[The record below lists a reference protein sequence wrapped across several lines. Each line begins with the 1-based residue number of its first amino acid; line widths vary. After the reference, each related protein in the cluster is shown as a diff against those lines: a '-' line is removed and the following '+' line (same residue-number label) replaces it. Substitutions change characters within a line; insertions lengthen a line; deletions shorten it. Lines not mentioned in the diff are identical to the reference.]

1 MMAPLELSQTALS
14 EAKRFALL
22 IGAMAFVLAMLF
34 GGLTFAFAQLAEY
47 RKPKWLISLCGDL
60 AISFSVAI
68 SASVASFIYLSL
80 GQEHACRMF
89 IGCALAS
96 FTAMIGGWAV
106 LLLSGKTRK
115 SIVLMLRIFIAVIC
129 ACITVL
135 HGIAF
140 DTIKMPF
147 TTRFVNLGS
156 FAVPVTVLWMTLLI
170 TAFQMTAR
178 VRCLSLGIGALSS
191 LTLAFAALMLPQR
204 TSQVSV
210 LLSGITFGACLGMLS
225 WAMLARENLITFAA
239 SSSIGV
245 LTSAISVSGAL
256 KNTAMLLI
264 VVPVLVL
271 GIPIVEATCALCEAA
286 SGKRLRRRISLFE
299 LLASEGLAERRLW
312 FVLTLANSYLCLI
325 AIALVA
331 LVEIH
336 FVLKLII
343 LASLSSFAVML
354 VYVSARLLSQK
365 PRSKETSVEL
375 LGIPISTLDWDE
387 TLKHIEQLISSGKPN
402 IIVTADTSAL
412 VRAQEDDDF
421 KRILKNASLVTPDG
435 IGVVIAARLL
445 GYSLTQ
451 RICGVELMDKLCAMA
466 ATNGYRVFLLGAKEG
481 VAELA
486 AKRLSEKHRG
496 LKIVGTHHGYFS
508 EAEEEKVVELI
519 RQSKPHI
526 LFVAMG
532 IPKQEKWI
540 AKHLQELSVPVC
552 IGVGGSFDVYAGVV
566 KRAPR
571 WVQRICMEWL
581 YRAIK
586 EPHRFKRLIAIPK
599 LLFLVARSVVRAMR

>member
-1 MMAPLELSQTALS
+1 MAPCELSQAVLN
-14 EAKRFALL
+14 EAKQFAFL

-34 GGLTFAFAQLAEY
+34 GGLIYTISHLPEY
-47 RKPKWLISLCGDL
+47 KKPNWLKSFCGDL
-60 AISFSVAI
+60 AVSSSLAI
-68 SASVASFIYLSL
+68 PVFVASYIYLSF
-80 GQEHACRMF
+80 GQKHVYRMF
-89 IGCALAS
+89 IGCAVSLLI
-96 FTAMIGGWAV
+96 AMIGGWAV
-106 LLLSGKTRK
+106 LALSRRAKKNT
-115 SIVLMLRIFIAVIC
+115 VLMLRILIAAVCAFIM
-129 ACITVL
+129 VL

-147 TTRFVNLGS
+147 TTTFVNLG
-156 FAVPVTVLWMTLLI
+156 FLAVPITTFWMTLI
-170 TAFQMTAR
+170 IVAFQMTAR
-178 VRCLSLGIGALSS
+178 VWCLSLGIGALSS

-210 LLSGITFGACLGMLS
+210 VLSGTTFGACLGMLP
-225 WAMLARENLITFAA
+225 WAMIAGQDFITFAA

-256 KNTAMLLI
+256 KNTAMLLV
-264 VVPVLVL
+264 VVPMLVL
-271 GIPIVEATCALCEAA
+271 GIPVVEATCALCEVA
-286 SGKRLRRRISLFE
+286 SGKQLKRRISLFE

-312 FVLTLANSYLCLI
+312 FVLILANSYLCLI

-331 LVEIH
+331 LVQIY
-336 FVLKLII
+336 FILKLII
-343 LASLSSFAVML
+343 LASLASFAVML
-354 VYVSARLLSQK
+354 VYVSTRLLSQK
-365 PRSKETSVEL
+365 SRPRETFIEL

-387 TLKHIEQLISSGKPN
+387 TLKHIEQLISSGRPN

-412 VRAQEDDDF
+412 VRAQEDDEF
-421 KRILKNASLVTPDG
+421 KHILKNASLVTPDG

-445 GYSLTQ
+445 GYSLAQ

-466 ATNGYRVFLLGAKEG
+466 AANGYRVFLLGAKEG

-496 LKIVGTHHGYFS
+496 LKIIGTHHGYFS
-508 EAEEEKVVELI
+508 EAEEEKVVQLI

-540 AKHLQELSVPVC
+540 AKHLHDLNVPVC

-571 WVQRICMEWL
+571 WVQHICMEWL

-599 LLFLVARSVVRAMR
+599 LLLWVARSVVRAMR